1 MTSFADLYLYNL
13 RITQQIAEI
22 VNSGIQPLQ
31 NLAILRQVK
40 TVELIGSGETSD
52 VKAYSQQVIAK
63 GLAAIEALVAKYAP
77 LDSNLYAAGTL
88 APSIADIC
96 LVPQIYNAR
105 RQGLDLSA
113 YPTITAIVERCEAL
127 PAFQLA
133 APQNQP
139 DAKN

>member
-1 MTSFADLYLYNL
+1 M
-13 RITQQIAEI
+13 QIAEI

-31 NLAILRQVK
+31 NLSILRQIK
-40 TVELIGSGETSD
+40 AVEIVGNAPGVTSD
-52 VKAYSQQVIAK
+52 AKEFSLHVIAK
-63 GLAAIEALVAKYAP
+63 GLAAIEAIVAAAAP
-77 LDSNLYAAGTL
+77 AASGLFAAGTD

-105 RQGLDLSA
+105 RMGLDLTP
-113 YPTITAIVERCEAL
+113 YPTISAIAERCEAL
-127 PAFQLA
+127 PAFQQA